1 MDRQKLTQKQ
11 KKQLRFAEAGLL
23 FVLILSATIF
33 VGVKIVSHNVT
44 DEAVE
49 ALVVTGDTAE
59 GSAATS
65 QTTTASANPGQ
76 PETADQAPATTV
88 ATDGEAVVE
97 SVEPQTTA
105 VTPSPVEPVTYAMAE
120 AAYFAGDY
128 VEAVTLFE
136 HYSEEH
142 PENAWGFYMLGLSL
156 RKDDNLEAAEDAFAA
171 ALELKPEH
179 SKSLV
184 NLARVLLEL
193 DRAGEALP
201 LVEQVVQNE
210 VHNVAALR
218 VLGRVHDNLDHRA
231 EAIAAYEAALRV
243 DRDDAWSLN
252 NLGLLYIEA
261 ERFDQA
267 LAPLARACQI
277 DDQVACFQNNLGV
290 ALERSGHAGA
300 AQAAFSAA
308 VTADP
313 GYAKAIASRDRLAA
327 VDGTDQLD
335 EVDLVA
341 LADGFQVE
349 PVLAA
354 DETTA
359 AAAEGSEEIAALV
372 PANATSASAELEEK
386 R

>member
-1 MDRQKLTQKQ
+1 MLLYRGKLFDITGE
-11 KKQLRFAEAGLL
+11 RGSGLTKD
-23 FVLILSATIF
+23 FDYDIESMTKIDPDLILYAESADAIATGFDKARAIS
-33 VGVKIVSHNVT
+33 VGPDGLIYVAG
-44 DEAVE
+44 DEAVKIFD
-49 ALVVTGDTAE
+49 GE
-59 GSAATS
+59 GMLLR
-65 QTTTASANPGQ
+65 
-76 PETADQAPATTV
+76 TV

-105 VTPSPVEPVTYAMAE
+105 VTPSPAEPVTYAMAE

-267 LAPLARACQI
+267 LAPLARACQL

-372 PANATSASAELEEK
+372 PATATSASAELEEK